1 MHPTAGQMDL
11 MLGGGTEA
19 RNVDPVLPAD
29 VDPETFTVS

>member
-11 MLGGGTEA
+11 MFGGGTEA

-29 VDPETFTVS
+29 TDPEKFTVS